1 MIDQEK
7 FEAILSR
14 FPGEPADL
22 IPILHELQEAYKFL
36 PKEELHEVAH
46 RLKVPLTQ
54 VYSVATFYKGFS
66 LEPRGEHHI
75 RVCNGTS
82 CHLHGSPRLLES
94 LGRRLGTEP
103 GKTTRDRQ
111 FSLEPVKCLGNC
123 DMGPLMMVDDE
134 YYGRVGIDKLTKILK
149 PYRKAK

>member
-14 FPGEPADL
+14 YAGEPADL
-22 IPILHELQEAYKFL
+22 IPILHELQETYKFL
-36 PKEELHEVAH
+36 PKEELKEVAR
-46 RLKVPLTQ
+46 RLKVPQTQ
-54 VYSVATFYKGFS
+54 VFSVATFYKGFT
-66 LEPRGEHHI
+66 LAPRGEHHI

-82 CHLHGSPRLLES
+82 CHLHGSERLAES
-94 LGRRLGTEP
+94 LSRRLGAEP
-103 GKTTRDRQ
+103 GQSTKDRQ
-111 FSLEPVKCLGNC
+111 FSLEQVKCLGNC

-134 YYGRVGIDKLTKILK
+134 YYGQVGIDRLTKILK